1 MQLLRDEKSLGR
13 PALSNKQKDLIFHK
27 VEPYLK
33 AGLSLNKACKQ
44 AQLPPSTVYDLY
56 SENREFAERIDI
68 AKNYYSVL
76 VSSIITNLL
85 EAIYKKQNKSPK
97 NKLTSEEIR
106 FIQWVALNSHATKEE
121 FGARIEEEKKD
132 NSPTFKIINDPK
144 ALITVL
150 KTYESFRD
158 RMIKENKYFTNGQEA
173 EANGGV

>member
-1 MQLLRDEKSLGR
+1 MNQLRDEKSLGR
-13 PALSNKQKDLIFHK
+13 PALSNKQRDLIFHK

-33 AGLSLNKACKQ
+33 AGLGLHKACLQ
-44 AQLPPSTVYDLY
+44 VQLPPSTVYDLY
-56 SENREFAERIDI
+56 SENDDFAEKVDI

-76 VSSIITNLL
+76 VSSVITSLL
-85 EAIYKKQNKSPK
+85 EAIYKKQKRSSK
-97 NKLTSEEIR
+97 NKLNSEEIR

-121 FGARIEEEKKD
+121 FGARIEEDKKD
-132 NSPTFKIINDPK
+132 DSPTFKIVNDPK

-158 RMIKENKYFTNGQEA
+158 RMIAENKYFTNGEGV